1 MHAGEGK
8 TDHAALEPP
17 SAALSNPALTGL
29 LPPLLPPCLIAM
41 PRRASPPFLA
51 ERRARHIA
59 AVAAAAAA
67 ATIIVATTIL
77 VATAILVAAALSIYL
92 ALPLPLL

>member
-1 MHAGEGK
+1 MPHWNPPVR
-8 TDHAALEPP
+8 HYRAL
-17 SAALSNPALTGL
+17 ALTGL

-59 AVAAAAAA
+59 TVAAAAAA